1 MRIMRPLECK
11 KKIQINREL
20 TAGENGD
27 TTDGSDK
34 IYEDRSKDGEFPKKA
49 PLNEFPHSKD
59 IPQPP
64 PELKNSRNVL
74 LDLTDVDGFSHV
86 KKRGSTSKGLRKKI
100 PDKKPRQIKKPS
112 AAQRSWKT
120 SYSGPSC
127 CRCRSRSRKS
137 SISASNRWRSITSS
151 SSSHRLCT
159 SHYRCSSGSSRRCK
173 CNNSSSSSH
182 HCTCSSH
189 SGCSNSMV
197 ELVFFLCSSSSP
209 NLSATFCSSSSP
221 NLSATWRTWWE
232 WQLVSFNSKEV
243 QADAISFQW
252 CLPCWTTP
260 QWPWVVVNT
269 LRGVSEVVVV
279 DCMAPNYCGA
289 PKYLGRTKFTMWS
302 SFVCLEKKKMS
313 AYIWSLHGV
322 LGVGG
327 WGRVMVCIGPN
338 NHWCLQKWFKKTVF
352 PQPNGWHVFLAEAK
366 NI

>member
-1 MRIMRPLECK
+1 MGEKNIAEGEEITISTNIDEKEVVDNENNEAPGVQEEDEVVDNENDEAPGV
-11 KKIQINREL
+11 QEEDTNQNREL

-137 SISASNRWRSITSS
+137 SISASN
-151 SSSHRLCT
+151 H
-159 SHYRCSSGSSRRCK
+159 
-173 CNNSSSSSH
+173 
-182 HCTCSSH
+182 
-189 SGCSNSMV
+189 
-197 ELVFFLCSSSSP
+197 
-209 NLSATFCSSSSP
+209 
-221 NLSATWRTWWE
+221 
-232 WQLVSFNSKEV
+232 
-243 QADAISFQW
+243 
-252 CLPCWTTP
+252 
-260 QWPWVVVNT
+260 
-269 LRGVSEVVVV
+269 
-279 DCMAPNYCGA
+279 
-289 PKYLGRTKFTMWS
+289 
-302 SFVCLEKKKMS
+302 
-313 AYIWSLHGV
+313 
-322 LGVGG
+322 
-327 WGRVMVCIGPN
+327 
-338 NHWCLQKWFKKTVF
+338 
-352 PQPNGWHVFLAEAK
+352 
-366 NI
+366 